1 MSGRIALIVPCFNDG
16 DLVREALASIDEDEP
31 VEVVVVDD
39 HSTDPATLAMLE
51 ELSSQGVRVARHEEN
66 RGVGPARQTG
76 LRETSA
82 PYVFPLDADDLAV
95 PGRLRPWPSAS
106 TLIQRPRS
114 ASAITP
120 SSATR
125 RC

>member
-1 MSGRIALIVPCFNDG
+1 
-16 DLVREALASIDEDEP
+16 
-31 VEVVVVDD
+31 
-39 HSTDPATLAMLE
+39 MLD
-51 ELSSQGVRVARHEEN
+51 ELSSQGVRVARHKEN

-95 PGRLRPWPSAS
+95 PGALAAMAERLDADPA
-106 TLIQRPRS
+106 
-114 ASAITP
+114 AAVCSAITP